1 MPVMKTNRVVLYMI
15 GMLLRAKIKT
25 EKLLDMQLDLNSQPL
40 SLSNSQP
47 VSLNHLVWT
56 SISNHSRKFD

>member
-25 EKLLDMQLDLNSQPL
+25 EKLLDMQLDLNPEPL